1 MDLDAAGFK
10 SIRIERAGQ
19 VLVAT
24 IARPDNQLNAV
35 DAVLHHELATLFRLL
50 RQERA
55 ARAVLLTGD
64 GKAFCAGG
72 DFSWFS
78 TLRSIDRLAE
88 LRRDAKQMIWDL
100 VDLELP
106 LVVAINGP
114 AVGLGATIAL
124 LGDVIYIAESAH
136 VADPHVR
143 VGIVAG
149 DGGTAIWPLLVGP
162 ARAKQYLLTGDLV
175 PAAEAERIGLV
186 NRVVPGS
193 ELMTEAMAMANRL
206 AEGAPLAIQYTKV
219 AVNQLVREALRTA
232 FDYATGHELVTF
244 LTDDHQEAL
253 AAIAEK
259 REPRFLG
266 R

>member
-1 MDLDAAGFK
+1 MDLEAAGFK
-10 SIRIERAGQ
+10 SIRIERADQ

-24 IARPDNQLNAV
+24 IARLDNVLNAV
-35 DAVLHHELATLFRLL
+35 DQQLHGELATLFRLL
-50 RQERA
+50 RQERR
-55 ARAVLLTGD
+55 ARAVLLTGE

-72 DFSWFS
+72 DFSWFP
-78 TLRSIDRLAE
+78 TLRTAERLAE

-114 AVGLGATIAL
+114 AVGLGASIAL
-124 LGDVIYIAESAH
+124 LGDVIFIAEGAH

-162 ARAKQYLLTGDLV
+162 ARAKQYLLTGDPV
-175 PAAEAERIGLV
+175 PAVEAERIGLV
-186 NRVVPGS
+186 NRVVPAA
-193 ELMTEAMAMANRL
+193 ELMSEAMTMAARL
-206 AEGAPLAIQYTKV
+206 AAGAPLATQYTKV
-219 AVNQLVREALRTA
+219 AVNQLVKLALQA
-232 FDYATGHELVTF
+232 SFDYATAHELVTF
-244 LTDDHQEAL
+244 MTDDHQEAL

-259 REPRFLG
+259 RPPRFRG
-266 R
+266 Q

>member
-1 MDLDAAGFK
+1 VRTEDFGFK
-10 SIRIERAGQ
+10 SIKIERADQ

-24 IARPDNQLNAV
+24 IARPDSPLNAV

-50 RQERA
+50 RQERE
-55 ARAVLLTGD
+55 ARAILLTGE
-64 GKAFCAGG
+64 GQAFCAGG
-72 DFSWFS
+72 DFDWFP
-78 TLRSIDRLAE
+78 TLRNPERLAE

-124 LGDVIYIAESAH
+124 LGDIIFIAETAH

-162 ARAKQYLLTGDLV
+162 ARAKQYLLTGDPV
-175 PAAEAERIGLV
+175 PAEEAERIGLV
-186 NRVVPGS
+186 NRVVPADDLRS
-193 ELMTEAMAMANRL
+193 EAMAMATRL
-206 AEGAPLAIQYTKV
+206 AQGAPLAIQYTKV
-219 AVNQLVREALRTA
+219 AVNQLLKQSLLAA

-244 LTDDHQEAL
+244 FTDDHQEAL
-253 AAIAEK
+253 TAIIEK
-259 REPRFLG
+259 RAPRFG
-266 R
+266 GA

>member
-1 MDLDAAGFK
+1 MDLEEAGFK
-10 SIRIERAGQ
+10 SIRIERADQ

-24 IARPDNQLNAV
+24 IDRPDNQLNAV
-35 DAVLHHELATLFRLL
+35 DDRLHFELTSLFRFL
-50 RQERA
+50 RQERQ
-55 ARAVLLTGD
+55 ARAVLLTGE

-72 DFSWFS
+72 DFSWFP
-78 TLRSIDRLAE
+78 TLRSPERLAE

-124 LGDVIYIAESAH
+124 LGDVIFIAEGAH

-162 ARAKQYLLTGDLV
+162 ARAKEYLLTGDPV
-175 PAAEAERIGLV
+175 AAREAERIGLV
-186 NRVVPGS
+186 NRVVPAS
-193 ELMTEAMAMANRL
+193 ELMTKAMAMATRL

-219 AVNQLVREALRTA
+219 AVNQLVKQALQTA
-232 FDYATGHELVTF
+232 FDYATAHELVTF
-244 LTDDHQEAL
+244 MTEDHQEAL

-259 REPRFLG
+259 RLPRFLG

>member
-1 MDLDAAGFK
+1 MRAEEFGFK
-10 SIRIERAGQ
+10 SIRIERADQ

-24 IARPDNQLNAV
+24 IDRPDNQLNAV
-35 DAVLHHELATLFRLL
+35 DDRLHRELTNLFHLL
-50 RQERA
+50 RRERE
-55 ARAVLLTGD
+55 ARAVLLTGQ

-72 DFSWFS
+72 DFSWFP
-78 TLRSIDRLAE
+78 TLQSPERLAE

-124 LGDVIYIAESAH
+124 LGDVIFIAEGAH

-162 ARAKQYLLTGDLV
+162 ARAKQYLLTGDPV
-175 PAAEAERIGLV
+175 SAHEAERIGLV
-186 NRVVPGS
+186 NRVVPAS
-193 ELMTEAMAMANRL
+193 ELMTEAMAMASRL
-206 AEGAPLAIQYTKV
+206 AAGAPLAIQYTKV
-219 AVNQLVREALRTA
+219 AVNQLVKQALQTA

-244 LTDDHQEAL
+244 MTKDHQEAL

-259 REPRFLG
+259 RQPRFFG
-266 R
+266 H